1 MRKATDIRPGGVE
14 AESSTNSMPGIEAAA
29 TDVHENRAGGDSS
42 SDLPVEADGRL
53 YHLGLRPGD
62 VSNLVLVVGDEL
74 RARAIALMFDG
85 AHLQSTLANGE
96 PNSLINIK
104 GVYGYRSHRG
114 FLTFTGR
121 YGGVPIS
128 VISTGMGY
136 PNMDFLVREL
146 RAITVGPL
154 VIIRVGTCGAINS
167 GRIGMISLPGAGALM
182 VLRNYSYR
190 FGAVKA
196 EEGSTLTTSTKAARE
211 PNAYIYSPPFHPN
224 AHLMA
229 ILQTEGMKQVG
240 PERLVNGLHATCDSF
255 YGTQG
260 RPSSQFHDDNDGLIE
275 HLRDNLGVETI
286 EMETG
291 HLFHL
296 AKCSKGH
303 DIVAAAIHVIVAD
316 RQRNEFLTNLDHRLL
331 LDRHA
336 ARIALNTLKMYAK
349 ETNLTVVSL
358 PVLSGDD
365 NQMGDAA
372 SLTY

>member
-1 MRKATDIRPGGVE
+1 MRKATAIGPSDVK
-14 AESSTNSMPGIEAAA
+14 AETSNKAMPGIEAAA
-29 TDVHENRAGGDSS
+29 DRSNGSLGGDSS

-85 AHLQSTLANGE
+85 AHLRSTLASGE
-96 PNSLINIK
+96 PNSLVNIK

-128 VISTGMGY
+128 VISIGMGY

-146 RAITVGPL
+146 RAIIVGPL
-154 VIIRVGTCGAINS
+154 VLIRVGTCGAINN
-167 GRIGMISLPGAGALM
+167 GRIGMLSLPGAGALM
-182 VLRNYSYR
+182 ILRNYSYR
-190 FGAVKA
+190 FGSDRA
-196 EEGSTLTTSTKAARE
+196 ENKSTPTTNTDSHGQ
-211 PNAYIYSPPFHPN
+211 NAYLYSPPFHPD
-224 AHLMA
+224 ARLMT
-229 ILQTEGMKQVG
+229 ILQAEGMKQVG
-240 PERLVNGLHATCDSF
+240 PERLVTGLHATCDSF

-260 RPSSQFHDDNDGLIE
+260 RPSSHFHDDNDGLIK
-275 HLRDNLGVETI
+275 HIRDNLGVETI

-296 AKCSKGH
+296 AECSYGPN
-303 DIVAAAIHVIVAD
+303 IVAAAIHVIVAD
-316 RQRNEFLTNLDHRLL
+316 RQRNEFLINLDHRLL

-336 ARIALNTLKMYAK
+336 ARIALNTLKIYAK
-349 ETNLTVVSL
+349 DINLTVPSL

-365 NQMGDAA
+365 QVVEAA
-372 SLTY
+372 GLTF